1 MKGAGHM
8 KEKNKKLRPES
19 DIDKVIEPHIVVS
32 STEATGMIPT
42 PPMSEAEA
50 KSYTEIYGVP
60 QPKVKIADDDRN
72 SKKRNG

>member
-1 MKGAGHM
+1 M
-8 KEKNKKLRPES
+8 KENDKKLRPES
-19 DIDKVIEPHIVVS
+19 DIDKIIEPDIVVS

-50 KSYTEIYGVP
+50 KSYTEIYDVP

-72 SKKRNG
+72 GKKK

>member
-1 MKGAGHM
+1 M
-8 KEKNKKLRPES
+8 KEKNKILRPES
-19 DIDKVIEPHIVVS
+19 DIDKIIEPDIVVS

-50 KSYTEIYGVP
+50 KSYTKIYNVP

-72 SKKRNG
+72 GKKK